1 MSPVSPALPSVQAC
15 SAAQLDSPSDAPVEP
30 GLLPLTAEI
39 RPEGLA
45 VGGVLLE
52 QLARQHGTPL
62 FVYDEEHLR
71 SRCREAVAAFGPGN
85 VAYAAK
91 AFLCTAMARL
101 VADEGLLLDVASGGE
116 LRTALYAG
124 VEPDR
129 IVLHGNNKD
138 DAELRTAM
146 TAGVHHIVVDS
157 FDELER
163 IERLHHV
170 EGLPPARIRLRVAPG
185 VAAGAH
191 EAIRTG
197 GHDSKFGFGL
207 ADGAASAAVR
217 RAAASSAVR
226 LEGVH
231 AHVGSQVLDPAELA
245 DGAAA
250 VARFAVDCAAESGA
264 ESAVDGA
271 VTRAITGLT
280 VGGGLGAAYVG
291 GQQAP
296 SLAVWAERVHAAVRG
311 AGWTGRVGVE
321 PGRSIAARAGLT
333 LYRVGTVKRIPDVRT
348 YVSVDGGMSD
358 NLRPALYGAR
368 YEAFLPRRPEAPRP
382 QRARLVGKHCES
394 GDVIIDDA
402 ALPDDLRVGD
412 LLATPVTGAYG
423 YAMASN
429 YNKLPRPAVVFVRDG
444 RARLVVRRETEYD
457 LLRLDVAGEGP
468 QRSAPDLATPDP
480 ATAQRGA

>member
-1 MSPVSPALPSVQAC
+1 MSPYPGPPYPGPLHPEPPAPESPQSESPALP
-15 SAAQLDSPSDAPVEP
+15 PVDP
-30 GLLPLTAEI
+30 GLLPLTAES
-39 RPEGLA
+39 RPEGLS
-45 VGGVLLE
+45 VGGVLLDE
-52 QLARQHGTPL
+52 LARRYGTPL

-71 SRCREAVAAFGPGN
+71 RRCREAVAAFGRGN
-85 VAYAAK
+85 VAYASK

-101 VADEGLLLDVASGGE
+101 AAEEGLLLDVASGGE

-124 VEPDR
+124 VDPDR

-138 DAELRTAM
+138 EAELRTAL
-146 TAGVHHIVVDS
+146 TVGLRHIVVDS
-157 FDELER
+157 FDELDR
-163 IERLHHV
+163 IERLHRA
-170 EGLPPARIRLRVAPG
+170 EGLPPARVRLRVAPG

-191 EAIRTG
+191 QAIRTG

-207 ADGAASAAVR
+207 ADGAAAAAVR
-217 RAAASSAVR
+217 RAEASAAVR

-250 VARFAVDCAAESGA
+250 VARFAVEHGL
-264 ESAVDGA
+264 
-271 VTRAITGLT
+271 RRLT
-280 VGGGLGAAYVG
+280 VGGGLGVAYLG
-291 GQQAP
+291 GQSAP
-296 SLAVWAERVHAAVRG
+296 SFAVWAERVGAAVRG
-311 AGWTGRVGVE
+311 AGWSGAVGVE

-333 LYRVGTVKRIPDVRT
+333 LYRVGTVKRIEGVRT

-368 YEAFLPRRPEAPRP
+368 YEAFLPRCPEAPRP
-382 QRARLVGKHCES
+382 RRARLVGKHCES

-402 ALPDDLRVGD
+402 ALPADLRVGD

-444 RARLVVRRETEYD
+444 EARPVVRRETEHD
-457 LLRLDVAGEGP
+457 LLRLDVAAAAGAGE
-468 QRSAPDLATPDP
+468 P
-480 ATAQRGA
+480 AAAQRAYAS

>member
-1 MSPVSPALPSVQAC
+1 MSPVSPALP
-15 SAAQLDSPSDAPVEP
+15 PVDP

-45 VGGVLLE
+45 VGGVLLAE
-52 QLARQHGTPL
+52 AARRYGTPL

-71 SRCREAVAAFGPGN
+71 RRCREAVAAFGRDN
-85 VAYAAK
+85 VAYASK

-101 VADEGLLLDVASGGE
+101 AAEEGLLLDVASGGE

-124 VEPDR
+124 VDPAR

-138 DAELRTAM
+138 EAELRTAM
-146 TAGVHHIVVDS
+146 TAGVRHVVVDS
-157 FDELER
+157 FDELDR
-163 IERLHHV
+163 IERLHHE
-170 EGLPPARIRLRVAPG
+170 EGLPPARIQLRVAPG

-191 EAIRTG
+191 HAIQTG

-207 ADGAASAAVR
+207 ADGAAAAAVR
-217 RAAASSAVR
+217 LAAGSPAVR

-250 VARFAVDCAAESGA
+250 VARFAVASG
-264 ESAVDGA
+264 V
-271 VTRAITGLT
+271 RRLT
-280 VGGGLGAAYVG
+280 VGGGLGVAYQS
-291 GQQAP
+291 GQSAP
-296 SLAVWAERVHAAVRG
+296 AFAVWAERVRAAVRG
-311 AGWTGRVGVE
+311 AGWTGEVGVE
-321 PGRSIAARAGLT
+321 PGRSVVARAGLT
-333 LYRVGTVKRIPDVRT
+333 VYRVGTVKRIRDVRT

-368 YEAFLPRRPEAPRP
+368 YEAFLPRCPEAPRP
-382 QRARLVGKHCES
+382 LRARLVGKHCES

-402 ALPDDLRVGD
+402 ALPADLRVGD

-444 RARLVVRRETEYD
+444 EARLVVRRETEDD
-457 LLRLDVAGEGP
+457 LLRLDVAEG
-468 QRSAPDLATPDP
+468 AATCPSP
-480 ATAQRGA
+480 VPGHAALVAARQPS